1 MISASLF
8 AFLGR
13 LNENRGRRTIA
24 AGADNGAGGSL
35 PAKVLSIRGVIGDI
49 GGGGLPSVSDLAA
62 SDLLVDL

>member
-49 GGGGLPSVSDLAA
+49 GGGLPSVSDLAA

>member
-1 MISASLF
+1 MACPP
-8 AFLGR
+8 GR
-13 LNENRGRRTIA
+13 PPHAGTIA

-49 GGGGLPSVSDLAA
+49 GGGLPSVSDLAA